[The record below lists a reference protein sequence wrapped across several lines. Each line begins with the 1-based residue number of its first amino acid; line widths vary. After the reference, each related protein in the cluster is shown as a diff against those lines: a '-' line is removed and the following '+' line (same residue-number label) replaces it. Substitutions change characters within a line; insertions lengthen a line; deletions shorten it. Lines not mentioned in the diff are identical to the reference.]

1 MLFSKVGLL
10 VSLAAA
16 AVAAPVEQRALVPLR
31 PSVDPFY
38 QPPAGFESTAP
49 GTVLKTRTIIP
60 ALLGLLPSSL
70 QAYQLLYRTTSING
84 TAIATVTTV
93 FKPLVANAT
102 LDKFVSFHTAEDSSF
117 VDCAPSYNYQLL
129 AQQTNAIVGFE
140 AFIIQAYIL
149 KGYIVSSPDYESFD
163 AAFGPGRLAGRG
175 VLDSMRAVNNFA
187 TTLKLVSNNNAI
199 VGIGYSGG
207 AIATGWAA
215 ALHNNYAPELNIKGW
230 SSGGTPA
237 NITGTALYI
246 DNTTFSGFLPS
257 AIVGL
262 STYNAYGTEL
272 RPVIDSIIGPKGREA
287 LTFTSQNCATANL
300 AKYPNTSI
308 FGLDFQSLGK
318 ALFYQPTIAA
328 ILKDS
333 TLGLVASEVPIAP
346 VNLYHAINDE
356 IIPYANA
363 STLYTN
369 WCNQGGSVRFTS
381 FTSGGHATTEID
393 NIARVQQF
401 VADAFAGKV
410 ASGCSA
416 VTLEK

>member
-10 VSLAAA
+10 FSLAAA
-16 AVAAPVEQRALVPLR
+16 AVAAPVQERALIPLK

-49 GTVLKTRTIIP
+49 GTILKTRTIIP
-60 ALLGLLPSSL
+60 ALLGLLPSAV

-129 AQQTNAIVGFE
+129 AQQTNAIVAFE
-140 AFIIQAYIL
+140 AFILNGYVSQ
-149 KGYIVSSPDYESFD
+149 GYIVSSPDYESFD

-187 TTLKLVSNNNAI
+187 STLKLASNSNAI

-215 ALHNNYAPELNIKGW
+215 ALQHNYAPELNVKGW

-237 NITGTALYI
+237 NITGTAL
-246 DNTTFSGFLPS
+246 
-257 AIVGL
+257 
-262 STYNAYGTEL
+262 
-272 RPVIDSIIGPKGREA
+272 
-287 LTFTSQNCATANL
+287 
-300 AKYPNTSI
+300 
-308 FGLDFQSLGK
+308 
-318 ALFYQPTIAA
+318 
-328 ILKDS
+328 
-333 TLGLVASEVPIAP
+333 
-346 VNLYHAINDE
+346 
-356 IIPYANA
+356 
-363 STLYTN
+363 
-369 WCNQGGSVRFTS
+369 
-381 FTSGGHATTEID
+381 
-393 NIARVQQF
+393 
-401 VADAFAGKV
+401 
-410 ASGCSA
+410 
-416 VTLEK
+416 